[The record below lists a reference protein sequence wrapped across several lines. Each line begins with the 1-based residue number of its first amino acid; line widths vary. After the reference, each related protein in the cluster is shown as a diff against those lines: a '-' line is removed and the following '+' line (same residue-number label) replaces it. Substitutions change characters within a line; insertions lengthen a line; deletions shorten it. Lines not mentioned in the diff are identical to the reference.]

1 MIIHPESI
9 LEIIKI
15 MQGLCPA
22 SETDSMGVAEERV
35 IVRSARPGFPLLR
48 FARPKK
54 MMMPHDSHNNLPA
67 MLDES
72 PSLNHATNGLP

>member
-9 LEIIKI
+9 LKIIKI
-15 MQGLCPA
+15 MQGFRPA

-35 IVRSARPGFPLLR
+35 IVRGAKPGFPLLR

-54 MMMPHDSHNNLPA
+54 KMMPHDSHKNLSA
-67 MLDES
+67 MLDEF